1 MIQDLRYGLRMLG
14 KSPALTAI
22 LALTLALGIGV
33 NTAIF
38 SVLNGWLLR
47 PLPVPA
53 PEQIMALGSQQKE
66 RGSASQFSYADLV
79 DFRKQASATFSDLF
93 AYRMTVGGLTINNRS
108 SLFAFSDV
116 TGNYFAALGVKPL
129 LGRLFLRG
137 EGEQPRDETTVV
149 LGFAYWQRNFG
160 GDPAIVGKQVLVD
173 GKPATILGVT
183 PPEFHGT
190 FFAFDLDGYLPLSA
204 TALDEKSSGDVSG
217 FWTDRRNRSL
227 TVFGRL
233 KAGVTVP
240 QAQASLDV
248 IAQRLAAQYPET
260 DKGVTV
266 RIIPERMARPAPFV
280 TSFVPVIAGLFL
292 ALAALVLLLASM
304 NVANI
309 FLARANSRQR
319 EMAIRASLGAG
330 RGRLVRQMLTE
341 SLLLALLGT
350 LGGILLGQW
359 AIGGSGSVLNSV
371 TSDSAGHAF
380 RIDTSFDWKVFSYT
394 LAAALFTGIFV
405 GLWPAFRAGRA
416 DVNRILSAGGRSDSA
431 GGGRQGFRGV
441 LVVAQVAGSLMLL
454 IVAGLFIRSVQ
465 RAQHMSLGFD
475 PDHVLN
481 LMIDPHQIGYDE
493 PRTKALYKE
502 LERRARALPGV
513 QSASLSYTAPMG
525 FPSHAGPIYVET
537 HPLPPSRQPPVILFN
552 SIDPAFFDTL
562 RVPLLQ
568 GRRFNDADSEKAR
581 GVAIVNRTMAK
592 QLWPNENPIGKRF
605 SFQSAAGPFVEVVGV
620 AGDGQYFFVSQEP
633 QPYFY
638 VPLEQN
644 YSSFRSL
651 LIRSS
656 GPPELLMTPVQ
667 DELRKLAPDVPIFD
681 LRTSQQM
688 VNGIEGFLMFR
699 LAASLATI
707 MGALGLVLAVMGVY
721 GIVSFAVSGRTQEIG
736 IRMAL
741 GAEAR
746 DILKLVARQGL
757 LLVVAG
763 LAVGLI
769 AAWALTRAMAS
780 LLIGISA
787 TDPLTYLTV
796 AILLSVV
803 ALAACWIPAR
813 RALRVHPMVALRYE

>member
-53 PEQIMALGSQQKE
+53 PEQVMALGSQQKE

-79 DFRKQASATFSDLF
+79 DFRKQSSATFSDLF
-93 AYRMTVGGLTINNRS
+93 AYRMTVGGLTIDNRS

-129 LGRLFLRG
+129 LGRLFLPG

-149 LGFAYWQRNFG
+149 LGYAYWQRNFG

-173 GKPATILGVT
+173 GKPATVLGVT
-183 PPEFHGT
+183 PPDFHGT

-204 TALDEKSSGDVSG
+204 TSLDEKSSGDVSG

-227 TVFGRL
+227 NVFGRL
-233 KAGVTVP
+233 KPGVTVP

-248 IAQRLAAQYPET
+248 IAQRLAAQYPEA

-266 RIIPERMARPAPFV
+266 RVIPERMARPAPFV

-359 AIGGSGSVLNSV
+359 AIGGGGSVLNSV

-380 RIDTSFDWKVFSYT
+380 RIDTSFDCKVFSYT

-416 DVNRILSAGGRSDSA
+416 DVNRVLSAGGRSDSA

-454 IVAGLFIRSVQ
+454 IVAGLFVRSVQ
-465 RAQHMSLGFD
+465 RAEHMSLGFD

-481 LMIDPHQIGYDE
+481 VMIDPHQIGYDE

-581 GVAIVNRTMAK
+581 AVAIVNRTMAK
-592 QLWPNENPIGKRF
+592 QLWANENPIGKRF

-620 AGDGQYFFVSQEP
+620 AGDGQYFFVSQDP

-656 GPPELLMTPVQ
+656 GSPELLMTPVQ

-699 LAASLATI
+699 LAASLAAI
-707 MGALGLVLAVMGVY
+707 MGALGLVLAIMGVY
-721 GIVSFAVSGRTQEIG
+721 GIVSFAVSARTQEIG

-763 LAVGLI
+763 LAVGLM

-780 LLIGISA
+780 LLIGVSA

-813 RALRVHPMVALRYE
+813 RALRVDPMVALRYE

>member
-1 MIQDLRYGLRMLG
+1 LIQDLRYGLRMLG
-14 KSPALTAI
+14 KSPGLTVI

-47 PLPVPA
+47 PLPVRA

-66 RGSASQFSYADLV
+66 RGSDSKFSYADLV
-79 DFRKQASATFSDLF
+79 DFRKQSGATFSDLF
-93 AYRMTVGGLTINNRS
+93 AYRMTVGGLMFNNRS

-129 LGRLFLRG
+129 LGRLFLPG
-137 EGEQPRDETTVV
+137 EGEQPHAETTVV
-149 LGFAYWQRNFG
+149 LGYAYWQRNFG

-173 GKPATILGVT
+173 GKAATILGVT
-183 PPEFHGT
+183 PPDFHGT

-204 TALDEKSSGDVSG
+204 TSLDQESSGDVTG

-233 KAGVTVP
+233 KPGISVA

-248 IAQRLAAQYPET
+248 VADRLAAQYPET
-260 DKGVTV
+260 DKGIIV
-266 RIIPERMARPAPFV
+266 RVIPERMARPAPFV

-309 FLARANSRQR
+309 FLARANARQR
-319 EMAIRASLGAG
+319 EMAIRASLGAV
-330 RGRLVRQMLTE
+330 RGRLIRQMLTE

-350 LGGILLGQW
+350 IGGVLLGQW

-380 RIDTSFDWKVFSYT
+380 KIDTSFDWKVFAYT

-416 DVNRILSAGGRSDSA
+416 DLNRVLSSGGRSDS
-431 GGGRQGFRGV
+431 GGGARQGFRGV

-454 IVAGLFIRSVQ
+454 IVAGLLVRSLQ
-465 RAQHMSLGFD
+465 RAQRAGLGFD
-475 PDHVLN
+475 PGHVLN
-481 LMIDPHQIGYDE
+481 MMIDPHQVGYDE
-493 PRTKALYKE
+493 ARAKAFYKE

-513 QSASLSYTAPMG
+513 ESASLSFTAPMG

-537 HPLPPSRQPPVILFN
+537 HPLPPGRLPPVVSFN
-552 SIDPAFFDTL
+552 SVDPAFFTTL

-568 GRRFNDADSEKAR
+568 GRRFTDSDSATAR
-581 GVAIVNRTMAK
+581 PVAIVNQTMARR
-592 QLWPNENPIGKRF
+592 LWTNENPVGKRF
-605 SFQSAAGPFVEVVGV
+605 SFESATGPFVEVVGL
-620 AGDGQYFFVSQEP
+620 ARDGQYFFVSQEP

-644 YSSFRSL
+644 FSSFHSL

-656 GPPELLMTPVQ
+656 GPPELLMTPIQ

-681 LRTSQQM
+681 LRTSEQM
-688 VNGIEGFLMFR
+688 LNGIEGFLMFR
-699 LAASLATI
+699 LAASLAAI

-741 GAEAR
+741 GAEAL

-757 LLVVAG
+757 RLVIAG
-763 LAVGLI
+763 VAVGLI

-787 TDPLTYLTV
+787 TDPLTYVTV
-796 AILLSVV
+796 VILLSAV
-803 ALAACWIPAR
+803 ALAACWVPAR
-813 RALRVHPMVALRYE
+813 RALRVDPMVALRYE

>member
-1 MIQDLRYGLRMLG
+1 LIQDLRYGLRMLG
-14 KSPALTAI
+14 KSPGLTAI
-22 LALTLALGIGV
+22 LAFTLALGIGV

-47 PLPVPA
+47 PLPVRE
-53 PEQIMALGSQQKE
+53 PERIMVLGSQQKE
-66 RGSASQFSYADLV
+66 RGGVSQFSYADLV
-79 DFRKQASATFSDLF
+79 DFRKQSGAAFSDLF
-93 AYRMTVGGLTINNRS
+93 AYRMTVGGLTIKNQS
-108 SLFAFSDV
+108 SLFAFCDV
-116 TGNYFAALGVKPL
+116 TGNYFSALGVKPL
-129 LGRLFLRG
+129 LGRLFLPG

-149 LGFAYWQRNFG
+149 LGYAYWQRNFG

-173 GKPATILGVT
+173 GKPATVLGVT
-183 PPEFHGT
+183 PAEFHGT

-217 FWTDRRNRSL
+217 FWTNRLNRSL
-227 TVFGRL
+227 TVLGRL
-233 KAGVTVP
+233 KAGVTVA
-240 QAQASLDV
+240 QSQASIDV
-248 IAQRLAAQYPET
+248 VAERLAAQYPET
-260 DKGVTV
+260 NKDVSV
-266 RIIPERMARPAPFV
+266 RVIPERMARPAPFV
-280 TSFVPVIAGLFL
+280 ASFVPVIAGLFL

-309 FLARANSRQR
+309 FLARANARQR

-341 SLLLALLGT
+341 SLLLALIST
-350 LGGILLGQW
+350 VAGIVLGQW

-394 LAAALFTGIFV
+394 LAAALFTGVFV

-416 DVNRILSAGGRSDSA
+416 DLNRVLSAGGRSDS
-431 GGGRQGFRGV
+431 GGAGRQGFRGV

-454 IVAGLFIRSVQ
+454 IVAGLFVRSVQ
-465 RAQHMSLGFD
+465 RARQIGLGFD
-475 PDHVLN
+475 PGHVLS
-481 LMIDPHQIGYDE
+481 LMIDPHQIGYDDT
-493 PRTKALYKE
+493 RTKAFYKE

-513 QSASLSYTAPMG
+513 ESASLSYTAPMG

-537 HPLPPSRQPPVILFN
+537 HPLPPGRQPPVIAFN
-552 SIDPAFFDTL
+552 SIDPAFFTTL

-568 GRRFNDADSEKAR
+568 GRRFNDGDSETAR
-581 GVAIVNRTMAK
+581 AVAIVNQSMARK
-592 QLWPNENPIGKRF
+592 LWPNENPLGKRF

-620 AGDGQYFFVSQEP
+620 AGDGQYFFVSQER

-656 GPPELLMTPVQ
+656 GPPELLMTPIQ

-681 LRTSQQM
+681 LRTSEQM

-699 LAASLATI
+699 LAASLAAI
-707 MGALGLVLAVMGVY
+707 MGALGLVLAVMSVY

-746 DILKLVARQGL
+746 DILTLVARQGL
-757 LLVVAG
+757 LLVIVG

-780 LLIGISA
+780 LLIGVST
-787 TDPLTYLTV
+787 TDPLTYVAV

-803 ALAACWIPAR
+803 ALVACWIPAR
-813 RALRVHPMVALRYE
+813 RALRVDPMVALRYE

>member
-1 MIQDLRYGLRMLG
+1 MIQDLRYGLRMLAKTPG
-14 KSPALTAI
+14 LTAI

-47 PLPVPA
+47 PLPVRA
-53 PEQIMALGSQQKE
+53 PEQIMVLASQQKE
-66 RGSASQFSYADLV
+66 RGSDSKFSFTDLV
-79 DFRKQASATFSDLF
+79 DLRKQSGAAFSDLL
-93 AYRMTVGGLTINNRS
+93 AYQTAVGGLTINNRS
-108 SLFAFSDV
+108 SLFAFADV
-116 TGNYFAALGVKPL
+116 SGNYFSALGVKPL
-129 LGRLFLRG
+129 LGRLFLPG
-137 EGEQPRDETTVV
+137 EGEQPRGETTVV
-149 LGFAYWQRNFG
+149 LGYAYWQRNFG

-173 GKPATILGVT
+173 GMPATILGVT

-204 TALDEKSSGDVSG
+204 TSLEQKSSGEMSG

-227 TVFGRL
+227 TVLGRL
-233 KAGVTVP
+233 KAGITVP
-240 QAQASLDV
+240 EAQASIDV
-248 IAQRLAAQYPET
+248 VAERLAAQYPEA

-266 RIIPERMARPAPFV
+266 RVIPERMARPAPFV
-280 TSFVPVIAGLFL
+280 ASFVPVIAGLFL

-309 FLARANSRQR
+309 FLARANARQR
-319 EMAIRASLGAG
+319 EIAIRASLGAG
-330 RGRLVRQMLTE
+330 RGRLIRQMLTE

-350 LGGILLGQW
+350 VAGVLIGQW
-359 AIGGSGSVLNSV
+359 AVSGSGSILNSV

-380 RIDTSFDWKVFSYT
+380 RIDTSFDWKVFSFT
-394 LAAALFTGIFV
+394 LAVALLTGIVV

-416 DVNRILSAGGRSDSA
+416 DLNRVLNAGGRNDSG

-454 IVAGLFIRSVQ
+454 IVAGLFVRSLH
-465 RAQHMSLGFD
+465 RAENTSLGFD
-475 PDHVLN
+475 PVHVLN
-481 LMIDPHQIGYDE
+481 MMIDPHQVGYDE
-493 PRTKALYKE
+493 ARVKAFYRE

-513 QSASLSYTAPMG
+513 QSVSLSYTAPMG
-525 FPSHAGPIYVET
+525 YPSHGGPIFVET
-537 HPLPPSRQPPVILFN
+537 HPLPAGRQPPVIAFN
-552 SIDPAFFDTL
+552 SIDPAFFNTL

-568 GRRFNDADSEKAR
+568 GRLFTDSDSETAR
-581 GVAIVNRTMAK
+581 AVAIVNQTMARK
-592 QLWPNENPIGKRF
+592 LWPNENPIGKRF

-620 AGDGQYFFVSQEP
+620 AGDGQYFFVSQEL

-638 VPLEQN
+638 LPLEQN

-651 LIRSS
+651 LIRSY
-656 GPPELLMTPVQ
+656 GPPELLMTPIQ

-681 LRTSQQM
+681 LRTSEQM
-688 VNGIEGFLMFR
+688 VHGIEGFLLFR
-699 LAASLATI
+699 LAASLASI

-746 DILKLVARQGL
+746 DILTLVGRQGL
-757 LLVVAG
+757 RLVIAG
-763 LAVGLI
+763 LGVGLL
-769 AAWALTRAMAS
+769 AAAALTRAMAR
-780 LLIGISA
+780 LLVGISA
-787 TDPLTYLTV
+787 TDPLTYAMV
-796 AILLSVV
+796 VVMLSAV

-813 RALRVHPMVALRYE
+813 RALRVDPMVALRYE

>member
-14 KSPALTAI
+14 KSPGLTVI

-47 PLPVPA
+47 PLPARA
-53 PEQIMALGSQQKE
+53 PEQIMALGSPQKE
-66 RGSASQFSYADLV
+66 RGGDTKFSYADLV
-79 DFRKQASATFSDLF
+79 DFRKQSGATFSDLF

-108 SLFAFSDV
+108 SLFAFCDV
-116 TGNYFAALGVKPL
+116 TGNYFSALGVKPL
-129 LGRLFLRG
+129 LGRLFLPG
-137 EGEQPRDETTVV
+137 EGEQPLGETTVV
-149 LGFAYWQRNFG
+149 LGYSYWQRNFG
-160 GDPAIVGKQVLVD
+160 GDPAIVGKLVLVD
-173 GKPATILGVT
+173 GKPATVLGVT

-204 TALDEKSSGDVSG
+204 TALDQESSGDMTG

-227 TVFGRL
+227 SVLGRL
-233 KAGVTVP
+233 KAGVTIA
-240 QAQASLDV
+240 QAQASLNV
-248 IAQRLAAQYPET
+248 VAERLGAQYPET
-260 DKGVTV
+260 NKGVIV
-266 RIIPERMARPAPFV
+266 RVIPERMARPAPFV

-292 ALAALVLLLASM
+292 ALAALVLVLASM

-309 FLARANSRQR
+309 FLARANARQR

-330 RGRLVRQMLTE
+330 RGRLVRQLLTE

-350 LGGILLGQW
+350 VAGVLLGHW

-416 DVNRILSAGGRSDSA
+416 DLNRVLSAGGRSDSG
-431 GGGRQGFRGV
+431 GGGRQGFRGL

-454 IVAGLFIRSVQ
+454 IVAGLFVRSLQ
-465 RAQHMSLGFD
+465 RAESASLGFD
-475 PDHVLN
+475 PGHVLN
-481 LMIDPHQIGYDE
+481 MMIDPHQVGYDE
-493 PRTKALYKE
+493 ARTKAFYKE
-502 LERRARALPGV
+502 LESRAHALPGV
-513 QSASLSYTAPMG
+513 ESASLSYTAPMG

-537 HPLPPSRQPPVILFN
+537 HPLPPGRQPLVIAFN
-552 SIDPAFFDTL
+552 SIDPAFFTTL

-568 GRRFNDADSEKAR
+568 GRRFGDSDSETAR
-581 GVAIVNRTMAK
+581 AVAIVNQTMARK
-592 QLWPNENPIGKRF
+592 LWPNENPMGKRF

-620 AGDGQYFFVSQEP
+620 ASDGQYFFVSQEP

-656 GPPELLMTPVQ
+656 GPPELLMTPIQ

-681 LRTSQQM
+681 LRTSEQM
-688 VNGIEGFLMFR
+688 LNGIEGFLMFR
-699 LAASLATI
+699 LAASLAAI
-707 MGALGLVLAVMGVY
+707 IGALGLVLAVMGVY
-721 GIVSFAVSGRTQEIG
+721 GIVSFAVSARTQEIG

-757 LLVVAG
+757 RLVN
-763 LAVGLI
+763 
-769 AAWALTRAMAS
+769 M
-780 LLIGISA
+780 
-787 TDPLTYLTV
+787 TV
-796 AILLSVV
+796 AILLSAV

-813 RALRVHPMVALRYE
+813 RALRVDPMVALRYE